1 MQSQTSD
8 HLRQQNLLSLV
19 NQQRSHSRTGCAS
32 NNPKTRLIVDP
43 RIVWWYGMTEVANS
57 SRVLLYLYV
66 FVVSIE
72 MNCQCTFE
80 GLAHPWLAL
89 GNTFHFQGI
98 LSPVSLVYD
107 SSVNFTEHHRAMRK
121 TVFLAAKLH
130 RIVFSGGIL
139 LVLIFSSHENYGPIL
154 KSHRINRFFYARLN
168 CCMYLTMHH

>member
-1 MQSQTSD
+1 
-8 HLRQQNLLSLV
+8 
-19 NQQRSHSRTGCAS
+19 
-32 NNPKTRLIVDP
+32 
-43 RIVWWYGMTEVANS
+43 MTEVANS

-154 KSHRINRFFYARLN
+154 KSHRINRFFLCQAELLHVPYNASLASDN
-168 CCMYLTMHH
+168 FQKDGDKGWG